1 MKMAE
6 AGAICATSLI
16 AKSLTRR
23 RGPRLNEH
31 AIRVVRARSGEYSTS
46 VVCFTWL
53 IGYFRCDVLTES
65 EPPLCQH
72 CKQYGFECTF
82 FLPITE
88 TRFKKK
94 RLEEEAAERAAE
106 TERRA
111 TSSPRGDASVMGKS
125 SLLQSDIIHT
135 ELIVQVL
142 LLQPTYFTLPPPS
155 ALEYTKTGTSATTT
169 HSKLATMGM
178 AW

>member
-1 MKMAE
+1 M
-6 AGAICATSLI
+6 
-16 AKSLTRR
+16 
-23 RGPRLNEH
+23 
-31 AIRVVRARSGEYSTS
+31 
-46 VVCFTWL
+46 
-53 IGYFRCDVLTES
+53 GYFRCDVLTES

-106 TERRA
+106 TEQRA

-125 SLLQSDIIHT
+125 SSL
-135 ELIVQVL
+135 
-142 LLQPTYFTLPPPS
+142 
-155 ALEYTKTGTSATTT
+155 
-169 HSKLATMGM
+169 
-178 AW
+178 